1 MELWLPLDSYELQ
14 HRYKYQAL
22 YYALRDAIH
31 SGTLEAGARL
41 PSTRVMAKQYKMSR
55 GSVAQVYDML
65 LADGYVHAY
74 RGKGTYVT
82 ESLSTHTDHQQ
93 EAVLPLSPWAERLL
107 ASAASDKSPREE
119 MQSEHEAVINFR
131 MQRLQ
136 PEHFPAAEWKSALA
150 AVHRSDWRQPCGA
163 AGDLELREAMASH
176 LRWTRGIQTEASQI
190 VLFSGSIQGIT
201 LISQLFIA
209 EGSPVVLENPSYPG
223 IVHAVRSCGGQ
234 VIPAEVD
241 EGGIIPK
248 HWQAQTLFVTPTR
261 QFPTGAVLGLERRR
275 ALLAWASRQN
285 AVIVEDDYDSEF
297 RWGGRPIEPLKVL
310 DREQRVIYVG
320 SFSQTMPASF
330 RLGYAV
336 LPPALVEPLLAA
348 KALYEPVSPALLEQ
362 RALARFMTRGGYLRH
377 LRRLTR
383 LYGERHD
390 FLVQEIERCMPKAFT
405 LLPGDAG
412 LTIYAVWNGDQASY
426 ERFTEHVHK
435 QGVLFRDVERYR
447 LMPGSA
453 AICFGFAHLEKVE
466 IREGVRR
473 MQIAW
478 EKCTFSF
485 R

>member
-22 YYALRDAIH
+22 YHALRDTIH
-31 SGTLEAGARL
+31 SGTLGAGTRL
-41 PSTRVMAKQYKMSR
+41 PSTRILAKQYDMSR

-65 LADGYVHAY
+65 LADGYVRAFP
-74 RGKGTYVT
+74 GKGTYVT
-82 ESLSTHTDHQQ
+82 ESLSAHDNNQS
-93 EAVLPLSPWAERLL
+93 EAVLSLSPWGERLRTL
-107 ASAASDKSPREE
+107 TAEHKRSREE
-119 MQSEHEAVINFR
+119 IQPAHASVINFR
-131 MQRLQ
+131 MQRLLA
-136 PEHFPAAEWKSALA
+136 EHFPVAEWKSALA
-150 AVHRSDWRQPCGA
+150 SVHRSGWREPGGA
-163 AGDLELREAMASH
+163 AGDSELREAIATH
-176 LRWTRGIQTEASQI
+176 LRWTRGIQADSSQI

-201 LISQLFIA
+201 LLSQLLIT
-209 EGSPVVLENPSYPG
+209 EGSPVVLESPGYQG

-241 EGGIIPK
+241 AGGIIPQD
-248 HWQAQTLFVTPTR
+248 WQAQTLFVTPTR

-275 ALLAWASRQN
+275 SLLAWASKRN

-310 DREQRVIYVG
+310 DREQRVIYIG

-336 LPPALVEPLLAA
+336 LPRSLVEPLLAA

-362 RALARFMTRGGYLRH
+362 RALAKFMTRGGYMRH

-390 FLVQEIERCMPKAFT
+390 FFVEEMKRCMPQAFT
-405 LLPGDAG
+405 MQPGDAG
-412 LTIYAVWNGDQASY
+412 LTIYAVWNGDSSSY
-426 ERFTEHVHK
+426 EQFAKGIHE
-435 QGVLFRDVERYR
+435 QGVWFRDVDQYR
-447 LMPGSA
+447 LIPGHS
-453 AICFGFAHLEKVE
+453 AICFGFAHLDKTG
-466 IREGVRR
+466 IREGIQR
-473 MQIAW
+473 MRTVW

-485 R
+485 Q

>member
-14 HRYKYQAL
+14 HRYKYLAL
-22 YYALRDAIH
+22 YHALRDAIH
-31 SGTLEAGARL
+31 AGTLEAGARL
-41 PSTRVMAKQYKMSR
+41 PSTRVLATQYDMSR

-65 LADGYVHAY
+65 MADGYVHAY
-74 RGKGTYVT
+74 TGKGTYVT
-82 ESLSTHTDHQQ
+82 ESLSSQHHVQT
-93 EAVLPLSPWAERLL
+93 EAVLPLSPWGERLL
-107 ASAASDKSPREE
+107 SLRAEQERSREE
-119 MQSEHEAVINFR
+119 VQPAHESVINFR
-131 MQRLQ
+131 MQRLLT
-136 PEHFPAAEWKSALA
+136 EHFPAAEWKSALA
-150 AVHRSDWRQPCGA
+150 AVHRSGWREPEGA
-163 AGDLELREAMASH
+163 AGDPELREAIAAH
-176 LRWTRGIQTEASQI
+176 LRWTRGIQAEASQI

-201 LISQLFIA
+201 LLCQLLIT
-209 EGSPVVLENPSYPG
+209 EGSPVVLESPGYQG

-241 EGGIIPK
+241 EGGIIPQDWK
-248 HWQAQTLFVTPTR
+248 AQTLFVTPTR

-275 ALLAWASRQN
+275 ALLSWASKQN

-310 DREQRVIYVG
+310 DREQRVIYIG

-336 LPPALVEPLLAA
+336 LPRSLVQPLLAA

-362 RALARFMTRGGYLRH
+362 RALARFMTRGGYMRH

-390 FLVQEIERCMPKAFT
+390 FFVEEMRRCLPQAFT
-405 LLPGDAG
+405 MQPGDSG

-426 ERFTEHVHK
+426 ERFTQHVHE
-435 QGVLFRDVERYR
+435 QGVLFRDVEQYR
-447 LMPGSA
+447 LMPGHA
-453 AICFGFAHLEKVE
+453 AICFGFAHLEQAV
-466 IREGVRR
+466 IREGIQR
-473 MQIAW
+473 MRAAW
-478 EKCTFSF
+478 EKCAFSF